1 MGKNEYKDSLI
12 EVLRNADDLP
22 IQNIAVDDEN
32 DIITIYLE
40 DGEKFII
47 LVDNVY
53 KKMKDRDARL

>member
-12 EVLRNADDLP
+12 EVLRNAEDLP

-53 KKMKDRDARL
+53 KKLKDRDARL